1 MVSLLTLPLCI
12 VCGVV
17 PLGLS
22 RTAPMASKGLSGHVL
37 QCAGAMGSL
46 RAPPALG
53 SAIGSFLAAGG
64 GCLSPSLLVGAGAAG
79 LGADMAAVRVSK
91 KETEQSELRG
101 PHCRRGGQHFE
112 GGSQAICDWSALWE

>member
-22 RTAPMASKGLSGHVL
+22 RTAPMASKSLSGHVL

-53 SAIGSFLAAGG
+53 SAIWSFLVAGG
-64 GCLSPSLLVGAGAAG
+64 GWLSPSLLVGAGAAG
-79 LGADMAAVRVSK
+79 LGADMAAVRVPK
-91 KETEQSELRG
+91 KETEVEKEKSEPWTRK
-101 PHCRRGGQHFE
+101 
-112 GGSQAICDWSALWE
+112 S